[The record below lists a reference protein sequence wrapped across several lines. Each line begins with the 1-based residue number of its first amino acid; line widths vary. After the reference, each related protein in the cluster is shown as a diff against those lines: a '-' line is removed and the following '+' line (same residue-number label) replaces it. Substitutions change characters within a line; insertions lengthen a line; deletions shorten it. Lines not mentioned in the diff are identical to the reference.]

1 MMTTKEILF
10 IGVIVAVVIF
20 IAVLIFN
27 RMLAREKRKPD
38 SSDESHPVD
47 NDLRAVLEHEIERTK
62 EDPLRSVL
70 HLGVYDVNNEVTAD
84 PEAYE
89 VGEGMQKCPVCG
101 KVISADLEICPH
113 CGEQI
118 VDLAAE
124 SASVPADD
132 LMTD

>member
-1 MMTTKEILF
+1 MLTPKETIILA
-10 IGVIVAVVIF
+10 IVAIAVIAIVAV
-20 IAVLIFN
+20 LFN
-27 RMLAREKRKPD
+27 HFVSREKSTDAK
-38 SSDESHPVD
+38 ENKPVD

-118 VDLAAE
+118 VDLAVE
-124 SASVPADD
+124 SDFVPGDD
-132 LMTD
+132 TATD